1 MSFGSKKLS
10 LGGGRSGSVPWCG
23 SGQLAVL
30 CVWFTEGNLNSHY

>member
-23 SGQLAVL
+23 SWQC
-30 CVWFTEGNLNSHY
+30 CVFGLLKGT